1 MSINI
6 ENYEACLNFNDN
18 RLKAVFK
25 DRGSGLSKFNA
36 INKSSKMIK
45 GLRVDDCLI
54 TDGLKCDYLLII
66 EAEEKLYF
74 IELKG
79 SDLVK
84 AVDQINTS
92 LDKLLPSIDHKIVS
106 GRIVL
111 SKVNTPDLRHSR
123 LLKLRQRLKQLN
135 GTLEYKSILME
146 EII

>member
-6 ENYEACLNFNDN
+6 ENHEACLDFNDK
-18 RLKAVFK
+18 RSKAVFK

-36 INKSSKMIK
+36 INQSSKTIK

-54 TDGLKCDYLLII
+54 KDGLKCDYLLII

-84 AVDQINTS
+84 AVDQINT
-92 LDKLLPSIDHKIVS
+92 KI
-106 GRIVL
+106 GRASCRERV
-111 SKVNTPDLRHSR
+111 
-123 LLKLRQRLKQLN
+123 
-135 GTLEYKSILME
+135 
-146 EII
+146 

>member
-1 MSINI
+1 MNINI
-6 ENYEACLNFNDN
+6 ENYEDCQAFNDT
-18 RLKAVFK
+18 RSKAVFK
-25 DRGSGLSKFNA
+25 DKKVIRQFVA

-79 SDLVK
+79 SDLIK
-84 AVDQINTS
+84 AVEQINIT
-92 LDKLLPSIDHKIVS
+92 LDKLLPSIDNKIVN

-111 SKVNTPDLRHSR
+111 SKVNTPDLQHSR
-123 LLKLRQRLKQLN
+123 LIKLRQRLKQLN

>member
-1 MSINI
+1 MNINI
-6 ENYEACLNFNDN
+6 ENYEACLDFNDK
-18 RLKAVFK
+18 RSRVVFK
-25 DRGSGLSKFNA
+25 DKGSGLSKFIA
-36 INKSSKMIK
+36 INKLSKTIK

-54 TDGLKCDYLLII
+54 KDGLKCDYLLII

-84 AVDQINTS
+84 AVEQINIT
-92 LDKLLPSIDHKIVS
+92 LDKLLPSIDYKIVN

-111 SKVNTPDLRHSR
+111 SKVNAPDVKDSR
-123 LLKLRQRLKQLN
+123 LIKLRQRLKQLN

-146 EII
+146 ENI

>member
-6 ENYEACLNFNDN
+6 ENYEACLDFNDK
-18 RLKAVFK
+18 RSKAVFK
-25 DRGSGLSKFNA
+25 DKGSGLSKFNA
-36 INKSSKMIK
+36 INQLSKSIK

-54 TDGLKCDYLLII
+54 KEGAKCDYLLII

-84 AVDQINTS
+84 AVDQINTT
-92 LDKLLPSIDHKIVS
+92 LDKLLPLIDHKIVN

-111 SKVNTPDLRHSR
+111 SKVNAPDIKDSR
-123 LLKLRQRLKQLN
+123 LLKLRQRIKQLN

-146 EII
+146 ENI

>member
-6 ENYEACLNFNDN
+6 ENYEACLDFNDG
-18 RLKAVFK
+18 RSKAVFK

-36 INKSSKMIK
+36 INQASKTIM

-54 TDGLKCDYLLII
+54 KEGAKCDYLLII
-66 EAEEKLYF
+66 EAEKKLYF

-84 AVDQINTS
+84 AVDQISTT
-92 LDKLLPSIDHKIVS
+92 LDKLLPSIDHKIVN

-111 SKVNTPDLRHSR
+111 SKVNAPDIKDSR

-146 EII
+146 ENI

>member
-1 MSINI
+1 MSIDI
-6 ENYEACLNFNDN
+6 ENYEGCQEFNDT
-18 RLKAVFK
+18 RAKAVFK
-25 DRGSGLSKFNA
+25 DKKVGRQFIA
-36 INKSSKMIK
+36 INKSSKKIM

-54 TDGLKCDYLLII
+54 TEGAKCDYLLVI

-84 AVDQINTS
+84 AVDQINTT
-92 LDKLLPSIDHKIVS
+92 LDKLLPSINHKIIN

-111 SKVNTPDLRHSR
+111 SKVNTPDLQHSR
-123 LLKLRQRLKQLN
+123 LIKLRQRLRQLN

-146 EII
+146 ENL